1 MVTQTLKGNKKS
13 LSEYGFKLLGSIES
27 SISHG
32 NIQFDSLRIF
42 LALQYTAAYKSE
54 IVTWLCIF
62 MTVKYMICLLHL
74 LKTGKNK

>member
-13 LSEYGFKLLGSIES
+13 SSEYGFKLLGSIES

-32 NIQFDSLRIF
+32 NIQFDSLLTF

-54 IVTWLCIF
+54 IVT
-62 MTVKYMICLLHL
+62 
-74 LKTGKNK
+74 